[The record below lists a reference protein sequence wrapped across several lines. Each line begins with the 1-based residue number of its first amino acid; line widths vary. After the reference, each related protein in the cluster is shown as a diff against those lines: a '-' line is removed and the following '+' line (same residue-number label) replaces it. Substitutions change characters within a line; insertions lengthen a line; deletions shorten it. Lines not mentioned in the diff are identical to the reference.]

1 MIELCRASYRMEGEL
16 LLYEV
21 SLDVETGE
29 VLAVVGP
36 NGGGKS
42 TLLRSGGGVIARA
55 PSSLS
60 Q

>member
-1 MIELCRASYRMEGEL
+1 MEGEL